1 MGDTLGVS
9 DRRDPVSFK
18 VASGRMTSSRMSVL
32 TTLSFTVSCWIVT
45 PSLLSSLT
53 SYPCRTPSPWA
64 WVTFSLCLSF
74 IIFSFILPHHH
85 WSMELYFTPLNVFSF
100 DPQEPQPNIFS
111 RKSKAFSC
119 QLLRLMWTS
128 GVILKFKKSI
138 IFFCFVSFSLFQ
150 KAYFFENYFL
160 EASEWVRWWSPGKQ
174 NRKKNY
180 QGWHFRLMC
189 NDFAGQILACV
200 ASWLKTGNALK
211 SVV

>member
-9 DRRDPVSFK
+9 DRRDPASFR

-74 IIFSFILPHHH
+74 IFFSLILPHHH

-111 RKSKAFSC
+111 CKSKAFSC

-138 IFFCFVSFSLFQ
+138 IFFLFCFFLSVSKSLLLWELFFGSLWMSKMMVPWEAEQKEKLPGLTFQ
-150 KAYFFENYFL
+150 AN
-160 EASEWVRWWSPGKQ
+160 V
-174 NRKKNY
+174 
-180 QGWHFRLMC
+180 
-189 NDFAGQILACV
+189 
-200 ASWLKTGNALK
+200 
-211 SVV
+211 

>member
-9 DRRDPVSFK
+9 DRRDPVSFR

-128 GVILKFKKSI
+128 GVILKFKRKHYF
-138 IFFCFVSFSLFQ
+138 FFCFFLSVSKSLLLWELFFGSLWMSKMMVPWEAEQKEKLPGLTFQ
-150 KAYFFENYFL
+150 AN
-160 EASEWVRWWSPGKQ
+160 V
-174 NRKKNY
+174 
-180 QGWHFRLMC
+180 
-189 NDFAGQILACV
+189 
-200 ASWLKTGNALK
+200 
-211 SVV
+211 